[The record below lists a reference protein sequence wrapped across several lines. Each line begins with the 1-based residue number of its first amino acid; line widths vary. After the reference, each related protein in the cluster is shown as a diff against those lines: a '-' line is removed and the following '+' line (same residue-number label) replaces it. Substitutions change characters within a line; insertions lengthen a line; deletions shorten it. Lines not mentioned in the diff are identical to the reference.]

1 VTVAGFVEVCAVDIA
16 SMVVEEMLRQL
27 QAELMR
33 LLGMADKVRQA
44 GAGAD
49 VAARLRT
56 GVKVVD
62 EYIKDVDVIVDVRV
76 ETLVVEESIVWVE
89 TDGTVTGTVV
99 VMVTDEVSTDVST
112 AVAPEVDTMV
122 DVIVTGLV
130 MTVVEIDV
138 APDVKT
144 AIDVEVT
151 GTVITVVY
159 TEVNVVRVLEMAIDV
174 VSVVDISVETS
185 VYTEV

>member
-1 VTVAGFVEVCAVDIA
+1 VVLRVTDSEKEVLAFLITEVEARVTVAGFVEVCAVDIA

-62 EYIKDVDVIVDVRV
+62 EYIVDVDVIVDVRV
-76 ETLVVEESIVWVE
+76 ETLVVEETIV
-89 TDGTVTGTVV
+89 
-99 VMVTDEVSTDVST
+99 
-112 AVAPEVDTMV
+112 
-122 DVIVTGLV
+122 
-130 MTVVEIDV
+130 
-138 APDVKT
+138 
-144 AIDVEVT
+144 
-151 GTVITVVY
+151 
-159 TEVNVVRVLEMAIDV
+159 
-174 VSVVDISVETS
+174 
-185 VYTEV
+185 